1 MLQMINSFTHF
12 LAPDL
17 ECYNIFYDTITDLL

>member
-12 LAPDL
+12 LAPDF
-17 ECYNIFYDTITDLL
+17 ECDNIFYDTIIDLL